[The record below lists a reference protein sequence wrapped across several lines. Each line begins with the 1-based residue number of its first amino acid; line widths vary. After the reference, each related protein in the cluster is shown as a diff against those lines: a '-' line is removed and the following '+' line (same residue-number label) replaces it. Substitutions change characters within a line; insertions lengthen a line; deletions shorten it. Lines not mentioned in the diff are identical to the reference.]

1 MFIYKCSNFTHI
13 FDINA
18 KHKLEV
24 IFMFIVLF
32 RTIILYLIVIL
43 SMRLMGKKQ
52 IGEMEPFEL
61 VIAIMISELASLPM
75 QDTRIS
81 IIRGVIPIL
90 TLLFLQTIFAIVQLK
105 SEKFRLLL
113 SGKPNLLINKG
124 KLNLEELKNEKFNLN
139 DLLEELRLQGY
150 YNLSDI
156 EYAILETS
164 GKISVIP
171 KTNLE
176 PVTKEDMKIQS
187 TQEVL
192 PITLVLDGKV
202 NSENLKMANRNDKWL
217 NNMMKQNNIS
227 SAEEILIAMLDSKGK
242 FFYQRKKI
250 KH

>member
-1 MFIYKCSNFTHI
+1 
-13 FDINA
+13 
-18 KHKLEV
+18 
-24 IFMFIVLF
+24 MFIVLF

-164 GKISVIP
+164 GQISVIP